1 MKKSLLAL
9 ATLGAFAGA
18 AQAQSSVTVYGIYD
32 GGYNTRKDD
41 TTTAGAKTSTST
53 GGFQGGA
60 QASSRIGFRGVESI
74 GGGTSALFNL
84 EIGIAPGTGAMT
96 TTTTAG
102 VVAGQQETGLR
113 ASTVGLTNAK
123 FGTLNIGRALT
134 GIHTIVAGT
143 VFAGNNMVGDLAYTN
158 MVGGTSYGT
167 QTRIHANATRMSNA
181 VMYTTPTFSGFSARA
196 DYSADRATTADNPN
210 QSTVGNV
217 GLTAGYV
224 NGPFTARAGFHK
236 VKGNNTTAVT
246 ASGFTA
252 SAANYGA
259 YSDVR
264 TTDIQAYS
272 LRYSDKGLT
281 GELIYGRNETKSATA
296 QTSKVNAT
304 QLAVSYAV
312 GAVTPFA
319 KYGIGKTETGISG
332 AADADTSG
340 MQLGATYAMSKR
352 TNVYAAYGQQTIKVK
367 KSTTAA
373 LVDNKVNAQQMA
385 VGLMHTF

>member
-1 MKKSLLAL
+1 
-9 ATLGAFAGA
+9 
-18 AQAQSSVTVYGIYD
+18 
-32 GGYNTRKDD
+32 
-41 TTTAGAKTSTST
+41 
-53 GGFQGGA
+53 
-60 QASSRIGFRGVESI
+60 
-74 GGGTSALFNL
+74 
-84 EIGIAPGTGAMT
+84 MT
-96 TTTTAG
+96 TTTAAG

-113 ASTVGLTNAK
+113 TSTVGLTNNT
-123 FGTLNIGRALT
+123 FGTVNIGRQLT

-158 MVGGTSYGT
+158 MVGGASYGT
-167 QTRIHANATRMSNA
+167 QTRIHANATRMSNG
-181 VMYTTPTFSGFSARA
+181 VSYVTPTFSGFSARA
-196 DYSADRATTADNPN
+196 DYSADRETRADNPN
-210 QSTVGNV
+210 QTTVGNV

-236 VKGNNTTAVT
+236 VKGNNTAVT
-246 ASGFTA
+246 LSTFNQN
-252 SAANYGA
+252 AANFGA
-259 YSDVR
+259 YTDVR

-296 QTSKVNAT
+296 QASKVNAT